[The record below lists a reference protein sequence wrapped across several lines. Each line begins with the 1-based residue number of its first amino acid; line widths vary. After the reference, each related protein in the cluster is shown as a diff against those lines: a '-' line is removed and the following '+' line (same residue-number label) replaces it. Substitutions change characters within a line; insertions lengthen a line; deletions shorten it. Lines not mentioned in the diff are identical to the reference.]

1 VLLASQENQK
11 KELNLTYSALSPGLS
26 LIKFSSATVTCTL
39 LPSAFNICMSASALG
54 GSDPKDGEPVPEDN
68 CFFSPISFPCGRVV
82 PNRLVKVF
90 L

>member
-11 KELNLTYSALSPGLS
+11 KELNLTHSALSPGLS
-26 LIKFSSATVTCTL
+26 FL
-39 LPSAFNICMSASALG
+39 LLRSRALYSLQPSNICMSASALG

>member
-1 VLLASQENQK
+1 
-11 KELNLTYSALSPGLS
+11 
-26 LIKFSSATVTCTL
+26 
-39 LPSAFNICMSASALG
+39 MSASALG